1 MIKFYYMPGDP
12 RDGEILKKLE
22 GAGLEVEKIFCFGN
36 DITYEDV
43 KRIFKKAGKE
53 PDRGMWPAIET
64 DNVALC
70 GNDLYVNDQLLDELI
85 EKLKSSA
92 KQTT

>member
-12 RDGEILKKLE
+12 RDEEILKKLE

-43 KRIFKKAGKE
+43 ERIFKKAGVD

-64 DNVALC
+64 DDTAIF
-70 GNDLYVNDQLLDELI
+70 GEKLYHIDNLLDELI
-85 EKLKSSA
+85 AKLKNN
-92 KQTT
+92 